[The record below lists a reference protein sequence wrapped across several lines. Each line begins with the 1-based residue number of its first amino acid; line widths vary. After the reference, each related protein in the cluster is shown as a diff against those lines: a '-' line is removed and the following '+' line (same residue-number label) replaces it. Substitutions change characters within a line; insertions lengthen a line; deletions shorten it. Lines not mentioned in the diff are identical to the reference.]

1 MGRDW
6 GFHSGTLTCRNI
18 IVEGDFTVKG
28 NFNFGDAVTDT
39 LTVNGAATF
48 NAAVTVNDDITI
60 GSGKTISWN
69 SNMTQ
74 TTVGSAGSAD
84 ALPSNPTGYLKIKV
98 GTSTYVVPYFAES

>member
-1 MGRDW
+1 MAIRTSYIKCTRADKTSTFEGNV
-6 GFHSGTLTCRNI
+6 T
-18 IVEGDFTVKG
+18 VEGDLTV
-28 NFNFGDAVTDT
+28 NSSLTFGDAAVDT

-48 NAAVTVNDDITI
+48 NQDITMAAD
-60 GSGKTISWN
+60 KTVVWN

-98 GTSTYVVPYFAES
+98 GTSTYVVPYFDQS